1 MGILRIFV
9 TSALLNFDLHL
20 ASIKTLYHKWKSPSA
35 RMCVRRG
42 GPNEHSKLIT
52 VLINKAIVKNKAIIL
67 LGCSYSYR
75 IQYASLERSGWGP
88 NSKGLGINILISI
101 CTG

>member
-67 LGCSYSYR
+67 LGCIATGFSMLHLKDLAGAPTPR
-75 IQYASLERSGWGP
+75 ALE
-88 NSKGLGINILISI
+88 
-101 CTG
+101 